1 MINHRP
7 SGRMC
12 ASCDKRFNNCSN
24 LDFSQMRII
33 RKDKDGSLVVKCSEY
48 VKTSKY
54 EWVRK

>member
-1 MINHRP
+1 MKHRP

-54 EWVRK
+54 ELVQQ